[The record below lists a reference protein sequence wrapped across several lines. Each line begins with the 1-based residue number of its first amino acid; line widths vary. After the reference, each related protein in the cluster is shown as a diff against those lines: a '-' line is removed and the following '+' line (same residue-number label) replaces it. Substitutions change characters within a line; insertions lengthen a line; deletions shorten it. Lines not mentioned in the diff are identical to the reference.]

1 MENKHLH
8 GIVDA
13 GFDDMLASLSE
24 LVSVRSVLE
33 ESERSDVHPFGPR
46 MTEAL
51 ELFLGTARKFG
62 FRTACADNMCG
73 YAEVGEGP
81 LFGILVHLD
90 VMPAGNAA
98 NWKSP
103 PFEMTVADG
112 RVYGRGVSD
121 DKGPAVSALYAL
133 KALAESGAAL
143 KRRFR
148 IIAGLDEESGFRCIE
163 RYKKSEEIPEMSF
176 SPDGM
181 FPVVNGEKG
190 ILHFIMR
197 RKITNMDA
205 RRLPELV
212 SIRGGDRF
220 NVVPDRLELF
230 FRHASAGN
238 LELVLMPIGATV
250 ESTGNG
256 VLVQVHGRSAHAME
270 PHKGENCVQKFLTAV
285 GSLDFGPPE
294 LHAELMKLEAL
305 FKMETDGT
313 SLGIACSDDVSGA
326 LTCNLAA
333 LSFEDG
339 VISMKGDIR
348 YPVKTSG
355 DFVIAGLEKSAAEAG
370 WEFETASHS
379 APLFVPPDSELV
391 KTLLAAYEVV
401 TGERGEPISIG
412 GGTYCKAMPNAVSY
426 GASFPQDEDTAHRPN
441 EYLPLDSM
449 RKMTHIYAEALAR
462 FNAAAK

>member
-1 MENKHLH
+1 
-8 GIVDA
+8 
-13 GFDDMLASLSE
+13 
-24 LVSVRSVLE
+24 
-33 ESERSDVHPFGPR
+33 
-46 MTEAL
+46 
-51 ELFLGTARKFG
+51 
-62 FRTACADNMCG
+62 
-73 YAEVGEGP
+73 
-81 LFGILVHLD
+81 
-90 VMPAGNAA
+90 MPAGNLE

-121 DKGPAVSALYAL
+121 DKGPAVSSLYAL
-133 KALAESGAAL
+133 KALAGSGVGL
-143 KRRFR
+143 NRRFR
-148 IIAGLDEESGFRCIE
+148 VIAGLDEESGFRCIE

-197 RKITNMDA
+197 RTISGVNA
-205 RRLPELV
+205 ARLPELS

-220 NVVPDRLELF
+220 NIVPDKLELF
-230 FRHASAGN
+230 FHRASAGN

-250 ESTGNG
+250 ENTGNG
-256 VLVQVHGRSAHAME
+256 VLVQIHGKSAHAME
-270 PHKGENCVQKFLTAV
+270 PQEGENAIQKFLTSV
-285 GSLDFGPPE
+285 GDLDFGPPE
-294 LHAELMKLEAL
+294 LHAELMKLAAL

-313 SLGIACSDDVSGA
+313 SLGIASSDDVSGA

-333 LSFEDG
+333 ISFEDG
-339 VISMKGDIR
+339 VMSIKGDIR

-355 DFVIAGLEKSAAEAG
+355 DFVIGGLEKSAGEAG
-370 WEFETASHS
+370 WELKIARHS
-379 APLFVPPDSELV
+379 PPLFVPPDSELV
-391 KTLLAAYEVV
+391 NTLLDAYEAV

-412 GGTYCKAMPNAVSY
+412 GGTYCKALPNAVSY
-426 GASFPQDEDTAHRPN
+426 GATFPRDEDTAHRPN

-462 FNAAAK
+462 FNATNRDFSSA